1 MYLLSEWFG
10 IQCWAP
16 NKESKILTV
25 KHNMEHSQHAWT
37 STHPSFRSG
46 RETITEHFFKKTIWF
61 TKICIKEIERQTY
74 KAMGFTRTSTQHCIV
89 KTNLKN
95 HLLPQLWFGSCLMA
109 FPYHQIT
116 INPQILSISAP
127 QTAACDD
134 SNSSRVFRRSKKS
147 HLMWFYR
154 PNNVFDMISWLTT
167 ICVIFPFKI
176 CRNRSLQKVCEAFTI
191 IKARHYRQI
200 VLSFQK
206 FQFYFWTYKPSL
218 RRH

>member
-1 MYLLSEWFG
+1 M
-10 IQCWAP
+10 
-16 NKESKILTV
+16 TV

-46 RETITEHFFKKTIWF
+46 RETITEHFLKKTIWF

-89 KTNLKN
+89 KTNKN
-95 HLLPQLWFGSCLMA
+95 KIIFSPNYDLAAVLWPFHIIKS
-109 FPYHQIT
+109 
-116 INPQILSISAP
+116 INPQMLSISAP
-127 QTAACDD
+127 QTAPCDD

-147 HLMWFYR
+147 HLMWLYR
-154 PNNVFDMISWLTT
+154 PNNVLDMISWLTT

-191 IKARHYRQI
+191 IKARLYRQI
-200 VLSFQK
+200 VISFQK

-218 RRH
+218 GRH